1 MKWGDCFIFVNM
13 ATLNYRIKG
22 TSVQPTIILRFK
34 QGREFD
40 YELSTG
46 IKVQRKHWS
55 PAKQKVKIM
64 TGSYDYA
71 DHVNIQLS
79 KLKTSILENYY
90 KDLSNG
96 ISIGQTWLRNNI
108 DSFFNKSTKKEG
120 NSSVFLIPFIDQYIK
135 DNENRINK
143 ITGKPLSRRT
153 IQTYETC
160 KVKLIDFEKQQNSK
174 IKLANINLDFH
185 TKFQDFLTKKHLLNP
200 NSIGGYFD
208 NIKLFCR
215 NADLKGLKVHPEY
228 KSKEFH
234 SPFNKT
240 ADIYLNLLEIDIIN
254 NHDFSNSERLEN
266 ARDWLI
272 IGVWTG
278 LRVSDLLRLNPGFI
292 KDEMISITAIKTGI
306 NVIIPLHPM
315 VKKVLNKRGGEFP
328 RRISDQKFNKYIK
341 EVCEAVGLTDTINGF
356 KFIAVK
362 NGKKEVFRKQFG
374 TYKKHELVS
383 SHICRRSFATNHYGK
398 IDTLTIMK
406 ITGHKTE
413 KQFLDYIKRTPT
425 QYAEQLKEFWE
436 SS

>member
-1 MKWGDCFIFVNM
+1 M
-13 ATLNYRIKG
+13 ASITYRIKG
-22 TSVQPTIILRFK
+22 SFPEPGIKIRFK
-34 QGREFD
+34 QGYEFD

-46 IKVQRKHWS
+46 LKVQRKHWS

-79 KLKTSILENYY
+79 KLKTFISENYY
-90 KDLSNG
+90 KDIAEG
-96 ISIGQTWLRNNI
+96 KTIGQNWLRNNV
-108 DSFFNKSTKKEG
+108 DSFFNISTKKEG
-120 NSSVFLIPFIDQYIK
+120 NFNVFLISFIDQYIK

-153 IQTYETC
+153 IQSYETC

-215 NADLKGLKVHPEY
+215 NAELQGLKVHPEF

-240 ADIYLNLLEIDIIN
+240 ADIYLNTHEIDLIGQY
-254 NHDFSNSERLEN
+254 DFTNSDRLDN

-278 LRVSDLLRLNPGFI
+278 LRVSDLLRLNTSFI
-292 KDEMISITAIKTGI
+292 RDGMVSITAIKTGI

-315 VKKVLNKRGGEFP
+315 VREILNKRGGEFP

-341 EVCEAVGLTDTINGF
+341 EVCEAVGLEDIINGF

-362 NGKKEVFRKQFG
+362 NGKKDIFRKQFG
-374 TYKKHELVS
+374 TYKKYELVS

-425 QYAEQLKEFWE
+425 QYAEQLKAFWE

>member
-1 MKWGDCFIFVNM
+1 M
-13 ATLNYRIKG
+13 ATINYRIKG

-46 IKVQRKHWS
+46 IKIQRKHWS
-55 PAKQKVKIM
+55 QVKQKVKIM

-71 DHVNIQLS
+71 DHVNVQLS
-79 KLKTSILENYY
+79 KLKTSILEKYY

-96 ISIGQTWLRNNI
+96 ITIGQNWLRNNI

-120 NSSVFLIPFIDQYIK
+120 DSSFFLIPFIDKYIK

-143 ITGKPLSRRT
+143 LTGKPLSRRT

-160 KVKLIDFEKQQNSK
+160 KAKLIYFEKHQNSR
-174 IKLANINLDFH
+174 IKLADINLDFH
-185 TKFQDFLTKKHLLNP
+185 TRFQDFLTKKHLLNP
-200 NSIGGYFD
+200 NTIGGYFD

-215 NADLKGLKVHPEY
+215 NADMKGFKVHPEY
-228 KSKEFH
+228 KSKEFN

-240 ADIYLNLLEIDIIN
+240 ADIYLNNYEIDLIN
-254 NHDFSNSERLEN
+254 KYDFSNSDRLDN

-292 KDEMISITAIKTGI
+292 KDGMISITAIKTGI

-315 VKKVLNKRGGEFP
+315 VKEILNKRSGEFP

-341 EVCEAVGLTDTINGF
+341 DVCEDVGLDETINGF
-356 KFIAVK
+356 KFVAVK
-362 NGKKEVFRKQFG
+362 SGKKEVYRKQFG
-374 TYKKHELVS
+374 AYKKFELVS

-425 QYAEQLKEFWE
+425 QYAEQLKEFWA
-436 SS
+436 ST